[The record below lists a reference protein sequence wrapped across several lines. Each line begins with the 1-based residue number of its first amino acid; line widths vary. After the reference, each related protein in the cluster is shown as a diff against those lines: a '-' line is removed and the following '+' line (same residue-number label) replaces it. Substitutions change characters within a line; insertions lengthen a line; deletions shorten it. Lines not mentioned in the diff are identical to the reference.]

1 MALEKIAGRWTD
13 RLVVINKEDA
23 EAGLRYRIVP
33 EKNLIHM
40 PGIGVDIN
48 FYNREKNTENCK
60 QQIRETLNINC
71 RHKIILLAA
80 EFIPRKQHKIAL
92 EGLSRMHRRD
102 AILLFAGNGPL
113 KAKIESLAL
122 SLGVSDRVRFMGFS
136 SDIPQLMACS
146 DIVLLASKR
155 EGLPR
160 VLLEAMAMERPIVA
174 SNIRGCL
181 ELLEDE
187 CGYLF
192 PEGNA
197 QALANT
203 LEEALDNPEEA
214 ARRAHQAHIKLKEKY
229 SLGEVLAKHRRLY
242 DELLGNL

>member
-1 MALEKIAGRWTD
+1 
-13 RLVVINKEDA
+13 
-23 EAGLRYRIVP
+23 
-33 EKNLIHM
+33 
-40 PGIGVDIN
+40 
-48 FYNREKNTENCK
+48 
-60 QQIRETLNINC
+60 
-71 RHKIILLAA
+71 
-80 EFIPRKQHKIAL
+80 
-92 EGLSRMHRRD
+92 
-102 AILLFAGNGPL
+102 
-113 KAKIESLAL
+113 
-122 SLGVSDRVRFMGFS
+122 MGFS